1 MLGQEGR
8 DCLGLVKSGFGFRI
22 KHVVKRIGI
31 LLCARIH
38 QIRRIGIPVIEQD
51 NRNRHSL
58 VRQRADGLVIS
69 VHHAFIKMVRLSVI
83 LVINS
88 GSHNLGKCD
97 IGGHMLHAQVK
108 GVAEHVNLNHKT
120 LLSQRVIKR
129 RLVLSNQLRVGY
141 IVGLADLDEPSSVKY
156 SQDKPAVKLI
166 LRCAQVQGHAYR
178 GSA

>member
-8 DCLGLVKSGFGFRI
+8 DCLGLVKSGLGLRVEHVI
-22 KHVVKRIGI
+22 KCIGI

-38 QIRRIGIPVIEQD
+38 QIRRIGIPVIKQD
-51 NRNRHSL
+51 NRNRHPL
-58 VRQRADGLVIS
+58 VGQRADGLVIS
-69 VHHAFIKMVRLSVI
+69 VHHAFVKMVRLSVI

-108 GVAEHVNLNHKT
+108 GIAEHVNLNHKT

-129 RLVLSNQLRVGY
+129 RLVLSNQLRIGY
-141 IVGLADLDEPSSVKY
+141 VVGLADLDELSSVKY
-156 SQDKPAVKLI
+156 SQDKPTVKLI

>member
-1 MLGQEGR
+1 
-8 DCLGLVKSGFGFRI
+8 
-22 KHVVKRIGI
+22 
-31 LLCARIH
+31 
-38 QIRRIGIPVIEQD
+38 
-51 NRNRHSL
+51 
-58 VRQRADGLVIS
+58 
-69 VHHAFIKMVRLSVI
+69 MVRLSVI

-129 RLVLSNQLRVGY
+129 RLVLSNQLRIGY
-141 IVGLADLDEPSSVKY
+141 VVGLADLDELSSVKY
-156 SQDKPAVKLI
+156 SQDKPAIKLI

-178 GSA
+178 GST